1 MDDYPRHIEEYREI
15 GLNLRHYSNMQ
26 FVNLTLALA
35 GQAALFSVAFR
46 TPPVAGAAKVVVAV
60 GGMMMAV
67 LFYVSE
73 HRIRAYWRSY
83 FKRAEVLETRTGFSQ
98 YANAPNNAKV
108 TSGNAIRLLFVVLV
122 LFWGT
127 SAFVPGMFG

>member
-1 MDDYPRHIEEYREI
+1 VDDYPRYVEEYREI

-35 GQAALFSVAFR
+35 VQAALFSTAFR
-46 TPPVAGAAKVVVAV
+46 DPPLAGTAKIVVAV
-60 GGMMMAV
+60 GGMMMAM

-83 FKRAEVLETRTGFSQ
+83 FRVAEILEMRTGFSQ
-98 YANAPNNAKV
+98 YANAPNNARI
-108 TSGNAIRLLFVVLV
+108 TSGNAIRLLFIVLV
-122 LFWGT
+122 LFWGA
-127 SAFVPGMFG
+127 SAFMPDIFG